1 MGGTMRYALIALL
14 LVGCTPRG
22 WVKDVG
28 VIKGPRTPEIIWEK
42 RVPVIPVKWP
52 KPIDGS
58 DNACIG

>member
-1 MGGTMRYALIALL
+1 MRVLTIILCFTLL
-14 LVGCTPRG
+14 GCAPRG